1 MGRRAWPAKT
11 PAPAAAFRQVAS
23 YILRMPVEPPT
34 TFADLER
41 QHLEVEVTC
50 QKCGHRAV
58 VDGGA
63 KAIAGRR
70 IAGARFRCS
79 QPGCGGIG
87 LPSIGKQRR
96 WTRRLAEHARTRGR

>member
-1 MGRRAWPAKT
+1 MASGNAPPPAGVPQGRGT
-11 PAPAAAFRQVAS
+11 S
-23 YILRMPVEPPT
+23 YIHAMPIGSVT

-41 QHLEVEVTC
+41 QQLEVEVVC

-58 VDGGA
+58 VDAGA

-96 WTRRLAEHARTRGR
+96 WPQRLAEHARTRGR